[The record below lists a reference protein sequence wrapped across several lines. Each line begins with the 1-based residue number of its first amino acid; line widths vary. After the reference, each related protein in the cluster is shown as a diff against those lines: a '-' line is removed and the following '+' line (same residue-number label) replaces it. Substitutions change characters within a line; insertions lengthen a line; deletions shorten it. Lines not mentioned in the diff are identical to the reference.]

1 MLYLCDYTII
11 KFTPLDRLYL
21 NIIKICARLESAS
34 ANCDPL
40 HSTIKPA
47 SPRFCDRCRPL
58 AFMNNKLVG
67 ERRFVQLFL
76 HARSAS
82 KLWNSRTLSAYAY
95 SVVSLSLSLLSTIQR
110 ALLSQVETLP
120 LLLRTASRIHSLNS
134 TSLFSLL
141 HIWAAHLEAAG
152 MLIVCMLRC
161 IFSFSISLVLFSCCG
176 RLSYC
181 SYVNS
186 VACT

>member
-82 KLWNSRTLSAYAY
+82 KLWNSRKLSAYAY
-95 SVVSLSLSLLSTIQR
+95 SVVSLSLSLSVVYNTTRSPITSRDVATSPSNCISHSFTELHLSFFSVTYLGGTFGSGGYVDRVYATLYILFLYLSCLVF
-110 ALLSQVETLP
+110 LLWSSF
-120 LLLRTASRIHSLNS
+120 LLFL
-134 TSLFSLL
+134 
-141 HIWAAHLEAAG
+141 
-152 MLIVCMLRC
+152 C
-161 IFSFSISLVLFSCCG
+161 
-176 RLSYC
+176 
-181 SYVNS
+181 
-186 VACT
+186 